1 MRALLASLTLPFA
14 LALPAAALPSGEDAA
29 AGAEAQAAPEAE
41 AEPEAEVETEA
52 DAEAGLEDV
61 VDDLVRLPGQP
72 AGRPDKRGGAMPE
85 RLVPGGVL
93 IASFDT
99 NGDGVI
105 SQDELREGIA
115 AAFAEADANGD
126 GQLTALEQQAWAA
139 NLPARDDTLAN
150 PVRFDPNLDRIVT
163 YEEFYGVIIQLAA
176 TYQDSAG
183 EVTLASL
190 VAPDKPERPE
200 REDRRFAQGGMERG
214 EGPPGGPNR

>member
-1 MRALLASLTLPFA
+1 MRARLASLTLPLAFA
-14 LALPAAALPSGEDAA
+14 LALPAAALPSGDEAERAGPDAV
-29 AGAEAQAAPEAE
+29 AQAEAE
-41 AEPEAEVETEA
+41 A
-52 DAEAGLEDV
+52 DIEDV

-72 AGRPDKRGGAMPE
+72 AGRADKRGPGGAKPE

-93 IASFDT
+93 IASFDM
-99 NGDGVI
+99 NEDGVI